1 MQYGSTDLVL
11 TAVALADGAGIV
23 VVHHEVLAQLI
34 ADLHGLVAQLLAQ
47 GQDSALIGSQSRVQ
61 VQDGADVLL
70 ALAVGQVLLVV
81 GLAQEGQSHTVTAQ
95 RRLDDVGDVVL
106 VGLAVEILEALAG
119 GLLMAAQVV
128 VGAVCDAPQLAP
140 VGEREGVLD
149 VGGSAAVE
157 GQLGRLVVTQA
168 QMLLLDAEAQ
178 QPVLAVVLP
187 VG

>member
-1 MQYGSTDLVL
+1 M
-11 TAVALADGAGIV
+11 
-23 VVHHEVLAQLI
+23 
-34 ADLHGLVAQLLAQ
+34 
-47 GQDSALIGSQSRVQ
+47 Q

-128 VGAVCDAPQLAP
+128 VGA
-140 VGEREGVLD
+140 GEMCIRD
-149 VGGSAAVE
+149 RPTAVPAMMTSPE
-157 GQLGRLVVTQA
+157 WRVPFCTRMVAMGPWPLSLS
-168 QMLLLDAEAQ
+168 LIHI
-178 QPVLAVVLP
+178 
-187 VG
+187 